1 MAQRVASLER
11 DLDTAVRDRDAA
23 LAHVDIL
30 STHVADNTAVDTR
43 ILAQVDETI
52 KKVHQQAHANAPAI
66 ALSCSHTHAHTLT
79 HLFAYHVCFVCS
91 GNTCWVTKMLRLLH
105 SGR

>member
-66 ALSCSHTHAHTLT
+66 ALSCSHTHMHTLSLTYSFIMCVLSAVAT
-79 HLFAYHVCFVCS
+79 HA
-91 GNTCWVTKMLRLLH
+91 G
-105 SGR
+105 